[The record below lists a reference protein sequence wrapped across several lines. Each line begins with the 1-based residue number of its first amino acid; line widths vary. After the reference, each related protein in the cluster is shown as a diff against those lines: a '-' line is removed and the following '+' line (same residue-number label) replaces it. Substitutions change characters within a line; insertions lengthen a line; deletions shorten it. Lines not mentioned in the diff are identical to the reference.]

1 MRIHKHKPIISG
13 NHGSVIPLC
22 PLITA
27 GMIVLLLL
35 LCISITQGTANIS
48 MDTVVKAFT
57 HFDSRNPQHL
67 MVIDL
72 RLPRVLIS
80 GLIGAALA
88 VAGAIMQGTT
98 RNPMADSG
106 LMGINAGAGF
116 AIALCF
122 AFMPGISYGM
132 LIVFSF
138 LGAALGA
145 LLINGIAAS
154 HKGGRSPMDLVLAGA
169 AISALLSAL
178 SQGIALGFEAG
189 RDVLFWTVGGV
200 ANVTWHQFYILAPVV
215 LAALLC
221 AFLLSPYVS
230 ILNMGEDVATGLG
243 LNTALIHCLC
253 TLVVLALAGISVSVV
268 GSVSFVGLII
278 PHGARFLV
286 GVDYKKIIPSAAVL
300 GALLLV
306 LADLGART
314 VNPPFEVPLGV
325 ITSLIGVPFFLYLSQ
340 KTRRDA

>member
-1 MRIHKHKPIISG
+1 MMINDRKSMENDSHRR
-13 NHGSVIPLC
+13 VIPLR
-22 PLITA
+22 PLITY
-27 GMIVLLLL
+27 GMIGLMLL

-48 MDTVVKAFT
+48 IGTVIDAFT
-57 HFDSRNPQHL
+57 HFDSRNTQHL
-67 MVIDL
+67 MILDL

-122 AFMPGISYGM
+122 AFAPGMSYGK
-132 LIVFSF
+132 LIVFAF

-154 HKGGRSPMDLVLAGA
+154 HKGRTSPMGLVLAGA
-169 AISALLSAL
+169 AVSALLSAL
-178 SQGIALGFEAG
+178 SQGIALGFQVS

-200 ANVTWHQFYILAPVV
+200 ASVTWQQFYILAPVV
-215 LAALLC
+215 SAALLGGV
-221 AFLLSPYVS
+221 LLSPYVS
-230 ILNMGEDVATGLG
+230 VLNMGEDVAAGLG
-243 LNTALIHCLC
+243 LNTPLIQCLC
-253 TLVVLALAGISVSVV
+253 TIAVLALAGVSVSVV

-278 PHGARFLV
+278 PHAARFLV
-286 GVDYKKIIPSAAVL
+286 GVDYKKIIPSSAVL

-325 ITSLIGVPFFLYLSQ
+325 ITSLMGVPFFLYLSH
-340 KTRRDA
+340 KTRRGA